1 MKLGSSEIQYFDNQ
15 SAKPVDINDDY
26 KIIRVNRIKVRI
38 KLREDMI
45 KHLLTK
51 EDYIFQMSVVIASLT
66 FLFI

>member
-1 MKLGSSEIQYFDNQ
+1 MKLGSSKIQYFDNK

-51 EDYIFQMSVVIASLT
+51 EDYIFQMSVVIVSLT

>member
-1 MKLGSSEIQYFDNQ
+1 MKLGSSKIQYFDNQ

-51 EDYIFQMSVVIASLT
+51 EDYIFQMSVVIVSLT

>member
-1 MKLGSSEIQYFDNQ
+1 MKLGSSKIQYFDNQ

-38 KLREDMI
+38 RLREDMI

-51 EDYIFQMSVVIASLT
+51 EDYIFQMSVVIVSLT